1 MVYTILT
8 ECIACD
14 ACRPCCPT
22 QAIAHEGNLYRINAC
37 LCNNCLGYYPAPL
50 CVIVCPTLH
59 PVPLENDPSLK
70 IRRKKCRW
78 VEQESLATPELF
90 INNRTTAIASSRV
103 IWEACNLLAQGSSLS
118 WMTEPDEK
126 ISYTQRFQYGRG
138 ILRFRIAENLENTNA
153 LGGDK
158 AWRAI
163 ELFNLRAACIHLL
176 FAACAT
182 ALQRPWEEAF
192 VMDDRQ
198 IATYLGLNERKDLS
212 RRDKLA
218 LIKFL
223 VRQPCQLLVSI
234 NYPQSDCPGGSGKA
248 NYASRTAK
256 GDRTKRIV
264 VEESRLWN
272 LLNIEHQFQEDVF
285 GNKHVIGL
293 RFRIKA
299 GQWAKYFLNEQGAEE
314 KTALYEC
321 AILPKLLLE
330 KVMSL
335 WQKHEGAARM
345 MLWLLFK
352 TQQQASAIS
361 VSTLMKV
368 AYGEDLIARTNLE
381 SDRHRKRIQIFENDL
396 EVLSECGFKP
406 VFDPVTYNREIQPL
420 WVKLLDVPEDGE
432 AAIDFWIEDASK
444 DRSIVASA
452 PRHKWHR
459 LMNAYILRFELPTEL
474 VEAMTGDEDKQKPK
488 RATLKKL
495 PSELTAEQIIAAR
508 KDKGWSQRRL
518 ASMMGKSQSW
528 IRDIESSRF
537 EIKQADR
544 ERLRNILGL

>member
-14 ACRPCCPT
+14 ACRPRCPT

-37 LCNNCLGYYPAPL
+37 LCNNCLGYYPYPL
-50 CVIVCPTLH
+50 CVVVCPTLH

-78 VEQESLATPELF
+78 TEPESLATPELF
-90 INNRTTAIASSRV
+90 VNSPTTAIASSRV
-103 IWEACNLLAQGSSLS
+103 IWEACNLLAQGSSLP
-118 WMTEPDEK
+118 WITEPDEK

-138 ILRFRIAENLENTNA
+138 MLRFHIAENLENTHA

-163 ELFNLRAACIHLL
+163 EFNLRSACIHLIY
-176 FAACAT
+176 AACAT

-192 VMDDRQ
+192 VIDDRQ
-198 IATYLGLNERKDLS
+198 IATYLGLDERKDLS

-234 NYPQSDCPGGSGKA
+234 NYPQSD
-248 NYASRTAK
+248 
-256 GDRTKRIV
+256 RTKRIV
-264 VEESRLWN
+264 VEESRLWH
-272 LLNIEHQFQEDVF
+272 LLNIEHQFEEDAF

-321 AILPKLLLE
+321 VVLPKLVLE

-352 TQQQASAIS
+352 TQQQTSAIS

-368 AYGEDLIARTNLE
+368 AYGEESIARANLE
-381 SDRHRKRIQIFENDL
+381 SDRKRNRIQIFENDL
-396 EVLSECGFKP
+396 EVLFDCGFKP

-432 AAIDFWIEDASK
+432 AAINFWIEDANK
-444 DRSIVASA
+444 HRSIVAPA
-452 PRHKWHR
+452 PRHKWQR
-459 LMNAYILRFELPTEL
+459 LMNAYILRFELPAEL
-474 VEAMTGDEDKQKPK
+474 VEGMTENEDKQKTK

-495 PSELTAEQIIAAR
+495 ASELTAEQVIAAR
-508 KDKGWSQRRL
+508 TSKGWSQRRL
-518 ASMMGKSQSW
+518 ARMMDKSQSW
-528 IRDIESSRF
+528 VRDIENNRF
-537 EIKQADR
+537 EIKPADR
-544 ERLRNILGL
+544 ERLRNILGLS

>member
-14 ACRPCCPT
+14 ACRPRCPT
-22 QAIAHEGNLYRINAC
+22 QAIAHEGNLYRIDAY
-37 LCNNCLGYYPAPL
+37 LCNNCLGYYPDPL
-50 CVIVCPTLH
+50 CIVVCPTLH
-59 PVPLENDPSLK
+59 PVPLESDPSLK

-78 VEQESLATPELF
+78 IEQENLATPELF
-90 INNRTTAIASSRV
+90 IDRRTTAIASSRV
-103 IWEACNLLAQGSSLS
+103 IWEACNLLSQGSSLP
-118 WMTEPDEK
+118 WITEPDEK

-138 ILRFRIAENLENTNA
+138 MLRFRLAENLETTHA

-163 ELFNLRAACIHLL
+163 ELFNLRSACIHLIY
-176 FAACAT
+176 AACAT

-192 VMDDRQ
+192 VIDDRQ
-198 IATYLGLNERKDLS
+198 IATYLGLDERKDLS

-223 VRQPCQLLVSI
+223 ARQPCQLLVSI
-234 NYPQSDCPGGSGKA
+234 NYPQSDW
-248 NYASRTAK
+248 AK
-256 GDRTKRIV
+256 PTLRERTKRIV
-264 VEESRLWN
+264 VEESRLWH
-272 LLNIEHQFQEDVF
+272 LLNIEHQFQEDEF

-321 AILPKLLLE
+321 GILPKLLLE

-352 TQQQASAIS
+352 TQQQEKSAIS

-368 AYGEDLIARTNLE
+368 AYGDESIARTSLE
-381 SDRHRKRIQIFENDL
+381 SDRKRKRIQIFENDL

-444 DRSIVASA
+444 GRSIVASA
-452 PRHKWHR
+452 PRHKWQR
-459 LMNAYILRFELPTEL
+459 LMNAHILRFELPTEL
-474 VEAMTGDEDKQKPK
+474 VEAMTGDEDKQKTK

-508 KDKGWSQRRL
+508 SSKGWSQRRL
-518 ASMMGKSQSW
+518 ASMMDKSQSW
-528 IRDIESSRF
+528 VRDIENSRF
-537 EIKQADR
+537 EIKPADR
-544 ERLRNILGL
+544 ERLINILGL

>member
-14 ACRPCCPT
+14 ACRPRCPT
-22 QAIAHEGNLYRINAC
+22 QAIAHEGNLYRIDAC
-37 LCNNCLGYYPAPL
+37 LCNNCVGYYPDPL
-50 CVIVCPTLH
+50 CVVVCPTLH

-78 VEQESLATPELF
+78 MEQESLATPELF
-90 INNRTTAIASSRV
+90 VNGKTTAIASSRV

-118 WMTEPDEK
+118 WITEPDEK
-126 ISYTQRFQYGRG
+126 ISYTQRFQYGREM
-138 ILRFRIAENLENTNA
+138 LRFRIAENLENTNA
-153 LGGDK
+153 LGGNK
-158 AWRAI
+158 AWREI
-163 ELFNLRAACIHLL
+163 ELFNLRSACIHLI

-182 ALQRPWEEAF
+182 ALQRPWEEVF
-192 VMDDRQ
+192 VIDDRQ
-198 IATYLGLNERKDLS
+198 IARYLGLDERKDLS

-234 NYPQSDCPGGSGKA
+234 S
-248 NYASRTAK
+248 
-256 GDRTKRIV
+256 DRTQKVIL
-264 VEESRLWN
+264 EENRLWH
-272 LLNIEHQFQEDVF
+272 LLNIEHQFQEDEF
-285 GNKHVIGL
+285 GNKHIIGL

-299 GQWAKYFLNEQGAEE
+299 GQWAKYFLNEQGAKE

-321 AILPKLLLE
+321 AILPKPIIE

-352 TQQQASAIS
+352 TQQQESAIS

-368 AYGEDLIARTNLE
+368 AYGEESIARINIK
-381 SDRHRKRIQIFENDL
+381 SDRQRKRIQIFENDL

-406 VFDPVTYNREIQPL
+406 VFDPVTYEREIQPL

-432 AAIDFWIEDASK
+432 AAIDFWIEDAGK

-459 LMNAYILRFELPTEL
+459 LMNAYILKFELPIEL
-474 VEAMTGDEDKQKPK
+474 AEGTIGDGDKHKTK

-495 PSELTAEQIIAAR
+495 PSELTAEQVIAAR
-508 KDKGWSQRRL
+508 NAKGWSQRRL
-518 ASMMGKSQSW
+518 ASMMGRSQSW
-528 IRDIESSRF
+528 IRDIENNRF
-537 EIKQADR
+537 EIKPADR
-544 ERLRNILGL
+544 ERLLNILGLS